1 MPFPAA
7 TGHGVR
13 VAVIDSGVNAAHPH
27 ICARTE
33 TVLVR
38 SPGNPDLGSD
48 LGSHDALGH
57 GTAVAAAI
65 QEKAPA
71 AEYFAV
77 KLFSSSLRATTQRLL
92 EAIEWAIDN
101 RMDVVNLSLGT
112 ANMDDWAK
120 IQASVERASAQG
132 IVLVSARSAGVRP
145 LLPGALHNVIGVD
158 VDWDLPRHRYRTA
171 TADGRWYF
179 FASGYPRPLAG
190 ISQAKNL
197 SGISFAVAN
206 MTGFAIRACEGL
218 QDRSFHT
225 VREAL
230 AAEIHKLQRTKEG
243 GQHAFT
249 QSESAARRPMRRSG
263 ALTGTADNSG
273 VVGKSKSIHASNQN
287 SRGSNSGYNKC
298 I

>member
-1 MPFPAA
+1 MSAAPAYDSFPMPFPCA
-7 TGHGVR
+7 TGRGIR
-13 VAVIDSGVNAAHPH
+13 VAVVDSGVNAAHPH
-27 ICARTE
+27 ICACTE
-33 TVLVR
+33 TVVV
-38 SPGNPDLGSD
+38 SSSGSRD
-48 LGSHDALGH
+48 SDSRQDTLGH
-57 GTAVAAAI
+57 GTAVTAAI

-71 AEYFAV
+71 AEYFAI
-77 KLFSSSLRATTQRLL
+77 KLFGSSLRAATHRLL

-120 IQASVERASAQG
+120 FQALVERASAQG
-132 IVLVSARSAGVRP
+132 IVLVSARSASFRP
-145 LLPGALHNVIGVD
+145 LLPGALHDVIGVD

-179 FASGYPRPLAG
+179 FASGYPRPLPG

-206 MTGFAIRACEGL
+206 MTGFVIRACERL
-218 QDRSFHT
+218 QNRSFHT

-230 AAEIHKLQRTKEG
+230 AAEIHKQQRTEEG

-249 QSESAARRPMRRSG
+249 QSESATKRSLGRSG
-263 ALTGTADNSG
+263 AIT
-273 VVGKSKSIHASNQN
+273 
-287 SRGSNSGYNKC
+287 
-298 I
+298 